1 MIKIRPRDAINAS
14 NLRPKSNFY
23 PLEYVR
29 GGHFYTEYYKE
40 NDTFVILLML
50 FHIFIN
56 QFNQKR
62 AVMIEK

>member
-23 PLEYVR
+23 PLEYGR

-40 NDTFVILLML
+40 NDTFIILLML
-50 FHIFIN
+50 FYIFIN
-56 QFNQKR
+56 QFNQN
-62 AVMIEK
+62 VQL